1 MWDRGGVEPRDK
13 CFVSTGVVGMV
24 TFGSTMRYFIYR
36 GAVDMRKSFD
46 GLQGLVKNHVGRSGL
61 EGEVYLF
68 FNRRRTQVKM
78 LVWDRSGFVI
88 YYKRL
93 EQGTFEQFSGG
104 NESDAAQSVSWS
116 HLQMIMEGVKLQ
128 SIEQR
133 KRYDRTALFE
143 KVA

>member
-1 MWDRGGVEPRDK
+1 
-13 CFVSTGVVGMV
+13 MV

-93 EQGTFEQFSGG
+93 EQGTFERLSGG

>member
-13 CFVSTGVVGMV
+13 RVVFTGVVGMV

-133 KRYDRTALFE
+133 KRYERTALFE

>member
-1 MWDRGGVEPRDK
+1 
-13 CFVSTGVVGMV
+13 MV

-36 GAVDMRKSFD
+36 GEVDMRKSFN

-61 EGEVYLF
+61 DGEVYLF

-93 EQGTFEQFSGG
+93 EQGTFERFSDGG
-104 NESDAAQSVSWS
+104 ESSSAQSVGWGD
-116 HLQMIMEGVKLQ
+116 LQMIMEGVKLQ
-128 SIEQR
+128 SVERR
-133 KRYDRTALFE
+133 KRYGRAL
-143 KVA
+143 